1 MLQKNMIKY
10 QVKDCEDV
18 ISSMEFIMDNIN
30 EVVKLLDRED
40 IKNMLQ
46 KNMIKYQVKDC
57 KDVMSS
63 MEFIVENIKEVIEL
77 LDREAIKNM
86 LQKILDGER
95 IFVMGAGRSGLV
107 AKAFAM
113 RLMHLGFTVYV
124 VGETTTPAVGKNDV
138 VIAIS
143 GSGETRS
150 IADLGEIVKGIGSTL
165 ITVTSKKDS
174 TLGRIS
180 DIVMVL
186 PSKTKNDQDA
196 GGSLEKN
203 MRGEYKNLPP
213 LGTAFEI
220 TSLVFLD
227 SVIAE
232 LITIKGVSEAD
243 LKKMHTNVE

>member
-1 MLQKNMIKY
+1 MI
-10 QVKDCEDV
+10 E
-18 ISSMEFIMDNIN
+18 
-30 EVVKLLDRED
+30 
-40 IKNMLQ
+40 
-46 KNMIKYQVKDC
+46 YQVKDC
-57 KDVMSS
+57 KDVIVS

-86 LQKILDGER
+86 LQKILDGDR
-95 IFVMGAGRSGLV
+95 VFVMGAGRSGLV

-113 RLMHLGFTVYV
+113 RLMHIGFNVHV
-124 VGETTTPAVGKNDV
+124 VGETTTPAVGKKDV

-165 ITVTSKKDS
+165 ITVTSKKES

-186 PSKTKNDQDA
+186 PSKTKNDQDAGGSNDQDA

-243 LKKMHTNVE
+243 LKKRHTNIE